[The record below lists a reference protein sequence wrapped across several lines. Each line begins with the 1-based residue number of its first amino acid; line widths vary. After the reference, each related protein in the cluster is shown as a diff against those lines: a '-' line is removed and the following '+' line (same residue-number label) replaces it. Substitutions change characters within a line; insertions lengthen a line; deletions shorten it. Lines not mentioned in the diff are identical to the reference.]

1 MKPMPEALNAHQN
14 AQDAAWG
21 AFRPVYGKVCA
32 KRENGAQNA
41 PEAFGGQSVGI
52 RDDVELKIE
61 YVPLESLN
69 PSATNSNVHTHDQID
84 QIAESIGLFGNCDP
98 IGVGTDEDG
107 ELTIIEGHGRY
118 YALKKLGR
126 TEAPVIFLDHL
137 GPEEKREYAIL
148 HNQLTRN
155 SEFDMAILEKEFEAM
170 PDFDWEGFGFD
181 DSFFEDS
188 QFETVEQSPKSK
200 EVHFDDTLG
209 VFVQCTDEDDQERVY
224 EELIERGFE
233 CRLLTL

>member
-1 MKPMPEALNAHQN
+1 M
-14 AQDAAWG
+14 
-21 AFRPVYGKVCA
+21 
-32 KRENGAQNA
+32 
-41 PEAFGGQSVGI
+41 ST

-61 YVPLESLN
+61 YVPISKLI
-69 PSATNSNVHTHDQID
+69 PSPTNSNVHTHDQID
-84 QIAESIGLFGNCDP
+84 QIAESIELFGNCDP

-137 GPEEKREYAIL
+137 GPEEKRQYGIL

-155 SEFDMAILEKEFEAM
+155 SEFDLAILEQEFEAM

-181 DSFFEDS
+181 LDALTLEGLEHGEPGPAGENGFKYE
-188 QFETVEQSPKSK
+188 ETYAI
-200 EVHFDDTLG
+200 EV
-209 VFVQCTDEDDQERVY
+209 VCESEADQERTY
-224 EELIERGFE
+224 KALTDLGYN
-233 CRLLTL
+233 CRVVVV

>member
-1 MKPMPEALNAHQN
+1 M
-14 AQDAAWG
+14 
-21 AFRPVYGKVCA
+21 
-32 KRENGAQNA
+32 
-41 PEAFGGQSVGI
+41 
-52 RDDVELKIE
+52 ELKIE

-69 PSATNSNVHTHDQID
+69 PSATNSNIHTHDQID
-84 QIAESIGLFGNCDP
+84 QIAESIELFGNCDP

-137 GPEEKREYAIL
+137 SAAEKRQYGIL

-155 SEFDMAILEKEFEAM
+155 SEFDFAILEREFESM

-181 DSFFEDS
+181 MDSSFE
-188 QFETVEQSPKSK
+188 
-200 EVHFDDTLG
+200 LG
-209 VFVQCTDEDDQERVY
+209 
-224 EELIERGFE
+224 ELERGEAPTEFKE
-233 CRLLTL
+233 YGEDIETRHVCPKCGYEW